1 MGPDGVGTWP
11 PLSPKIRD
19 FRGPREGGDLVSA
32 EDIAGIDFIDNILE
46 ASIETIGD
54 DGLGAGLE
62 VLQVIHHLTTEEEIV
77 LS

>member
-1 MGPDGVGTWP
+1 MG
-11 PLSPKIRD
+11 R
-19 FRGPREGGDLVSA
+19 DLVSA
-32 EDIAGIDFIDNILE
+32 EDIAGIDLIDDILE

-62 VLQVIHHLTTEEEIV
+62 VLQVIHNLTTEEETV